1 MAKKPQCGHLTES
14 SKHYITSTP
23 CVPSST
29 GDNEENCYS
38 SPAVDSGYFT
48 LSKHTVSNLSVAA
61 LHGGF
66 PPLNLDITEDNVR
79 PVCDADC
86 IDQSPVDVSEYRKN
100 LNHRCQSR
108 MSDVTDIQSTSDVVD
123 WLTISV
129 DSASERHSLDDSIHE
144 EHSITTQQRTDIISQ
159 LLPCFPHIVA
169 RILCHV
175 ADSDLCRYWHISD
188 IS

>member
-1 MAKKPQCGHLTES
+1 MAKQSQGGDLIES

-29 GDNEENCYS
+29 ADNEEKCCS

-48 LSKHTVSNLSVAA
+48 RSKHIVSNLSAA
-61 LHGGF
+61 VQHGSF
-66 PPLNLDITEDNVR
+66 PSLNLDITEDNAR

-86 IDQSPVDVSEYRKN
+86 IDQSPVDFSEYTKN
-100 LNHRCQSR
+100 LNHRCQSG

-129 DSASERHSLDDSIHE
+129 DNASERHSSDDSIHE
-144 EHSITTQQRTDIISQ
+144 EHSVTTQQRTDIISQ